1 MTIDLGKEFK
11 RMAEEFEIE
20 DKDVLLSVR
29 TMIRSMW
36 GDSVFKQEF
45 LNRASVMVKNTNTRS
60 MKRFPLVRRYECAI
74 CGELFG
80 ATSIELD
87 HIKDENTL
95 TSYDHIN
102 DFIKSIV
109 LTSPDNLQILCK
121 DKKTK
126 KDGVTH
132 FGCHGIK
139 TYASRYGLTF
149 EQARIKKE
157 FINICKKNDKVLDK
171 LKEFGVT
178 LIPKTKKAQK
188 ELLEKL
194 MLGEIDE

>member
-11 RMAEEFEIE
+11 RMAEEFDIE

-60 MKRFPLVRRYECAI
+60 MKRFPLVRRYQCAI
-74 CGELFG
+74 CGEMFG
-80 ATSIELD
+80 ATAIELD

-126 KDGVTH
+126 KDGITH

-149 EQARIKKE
+149 EQAKVKKD
-157 FINICKKNDKVLDK
+157 FINICKKHDKVIDK
-171 LKEFGVT
+171 LKELGVT
-178 LIPKTKKAQK
+178 SQPKTIKGRK

-194 MLGEIDE
+194 MLGDVK